1 MTVNPENC
9 RKFSDDR
16 HLSMSHYMKNITVT
30 KVGYF
35 IIFVA
40 VQLLKMLKQLA
51 LLSLPPYRFAHFA
64 MSLLDR
70 GKLKCM
76 KLMCFL

>member
-1 MTVNPENC
+1 MTIKPENC

-16 HLSMSHYMKNITVT
+16 HLDMSHYMKNIAVT

-35 IIFVA
+35 IKFVV
-40 VQLLKMLKQLA
+40 VQLLKVLEQLA

-64 MSLLDR
+64 M
-70 GKLKCM
+70 
-76 KLMCFL
+76 